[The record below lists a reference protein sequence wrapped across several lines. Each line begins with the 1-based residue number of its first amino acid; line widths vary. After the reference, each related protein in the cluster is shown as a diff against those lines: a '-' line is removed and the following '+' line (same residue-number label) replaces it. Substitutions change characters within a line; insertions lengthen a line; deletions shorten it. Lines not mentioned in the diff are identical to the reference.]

1 MRYICLFL
9 VALVIGCAPSLET
22 RKEYTRSHDRPA
34 YIDSAIV
41 KGQAAEGMAPADLS
55 AALGKPDNI
64 NESYTEGSGYRT
76 QWCYD
81 RGSNMRCYYFENA
94 YLTGWN

>member
-1 MRYICLFL
+1 MRY
-9 VALVIGCAPSLET
+9 ALVLLLALLVGCGPSLEA
-22 RKEYTRSHDRPA
+22 RKEYVQANDRPA

-41 KGQAAEGMAPADLS
+41 KGEAVTGMSPSDLS
-55 AALGKPDNI
+55 AALGKPNRI
-64 NESYTEGSGYRT
+64 NESYTEGMGYRT